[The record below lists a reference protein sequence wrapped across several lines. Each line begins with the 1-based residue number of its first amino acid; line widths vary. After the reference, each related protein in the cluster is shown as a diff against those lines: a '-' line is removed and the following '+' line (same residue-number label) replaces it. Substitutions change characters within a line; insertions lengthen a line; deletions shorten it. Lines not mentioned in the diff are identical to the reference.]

1 MAQSIGWGTDMVARV
16 RSRQGSGD
24 LVYPR
29 RMRTPLLVLGL
40 ATFGLATTAEA
51 HFKLNS
57 PASLTQQ
64 SIMYGDPQKDAPCGG
79 AGTATNAV
87 TAVQSGSMLSVS
99 ITETVPHPGHYRVVL
114 AQNMA
119 ALPPAPTVTDNNCD
133 GLMPTINPTLPV
145 LADGL
150 LQHTVLNPKTQ
161 TMQVPIPAGMTCTN
175 CVLQVIQYMSDHPQ
189 PCFYYHCAT
198 VNISPTAPPPPP
210 DGGIDPGSDAG
221 VTPDPQDPAGGCC
234 STSRES
240 AATGLLGFAVVGLAL
255 RRRRRR

>member
-1 MAQSIGWGTDMVARV
+1 
-16 RSRQGSGD
+16 
-24 LVYPR
+24 
-29 RMRTPLLVLGL
+29 MRTLPLVLGL
-40 ATFGLATTAEA
+40 ATLGLAATAEA

-99 ITETVPHPGHYRVVL
+99 ITETIYHPGYYRVVL
-114 AQNMA
+114 AQNTA
-119 ALPPAPTVTDNNCD
+119 GLPPAPTVTDQNCN
-133 GLMPTINPTLPV
+133 GLMPTANPTMPV

-150 LQHTVLNPKTQ
+150 LQHSSSFGGVPQ

-175 CVLQVIQYMSDHPQ
+175 CVLQVIQYMRNHSQ

-198 VNISPTAPPPPP
+198 VNISPNAPPPPP
-210 DGGIDPGSDAG
+210 ADGGIDPGSDAG